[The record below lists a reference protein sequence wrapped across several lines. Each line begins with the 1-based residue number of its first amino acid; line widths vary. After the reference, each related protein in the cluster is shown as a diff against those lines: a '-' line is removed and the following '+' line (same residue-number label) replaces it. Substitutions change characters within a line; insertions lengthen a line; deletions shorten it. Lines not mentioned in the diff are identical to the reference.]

1 MGHSA
6 RQNGE
11 LNRILRDDVTGRL
24 ATIRRRIG
32 SGRSQTLPSV
42 VILSYVAMR
51 RLFPSTGPQPVS
63 ADNSSPSALA
73 PAADAAPDPDFT
85 APLTVPRVA
94 APPPLAD
101 VQTVR
106 PSLIVSAVAA
116 FAATPATAGTA
127 QAIAPR
133 TPLLRPPALV
143 KGDAI
148 GVVAPSYAPRPGW
161 LARGVKALER
171 LGYGVILDPELGTLR
186 RFQRAEDERRAENF
200 MGLWLDPKVKA
211 VIGGTGGYGAMR
223 MLPHLEPEVF
233 RLNPKP
239 FVGYSDVTALHLW
252 LMRRAGLRVFHGP
265 TVDDLIP
272 SARDP
277 TMASLLAALTTP
289 RPATRMGR
297 EIARVVRPG
306 RAVGRLTGGNLS
318 LVQQSI
324 GTPYEIDTRDA
335 ILFLEET
342 RDPMSVADERLVH
355 LRAAGLLRHVRG
367 VVFGQLSLDRSEEDE
382 FEDFLTDLLADLDI
396 PILADFPAGHEV
408 PNLTLPLGTEVEL
421 VAEEQTGWLVYRE
434 DALS

>member
-1 MGHSA
+1 V
-6 RQNGE
+6 
-11 LNRILRDDVTGRL
+11 DDRGSDAPAPPLSVTVTG
-24 ATIRRRIG
+24 G
-32 SGRSQTLPSV
+32 GRGVP
-42 VILSYVAMR
+42 AAGA
-51 RLFPSTGPQPVS
+51 PADS
-63 ADNSSPSALA
+63 APIDRGREEPFAEPTVGEDALA
-73 PAADAAPDPDFT
+73 GEEAAP
-85 APLTVPRVA
+85 APAHA
-94 APPPLAD
+94 APTASDEAAGEAAAMSQVIVGGPVAPPA
-101 VQTVR
+101 V
-106 PSLIVSAVAA
+106 PSPPSSIGVHS
-116 FAATPATAGTA
+116 
-127 QAIAPR
+127 
-133 TPLLRPPALV
+133 PLLRPPPLM
-143 KGDAI
+143 KGDGI

-171 LGYGVILDPELGTLR
+171 LGYVVILDSELGTLR

-200 MGLWLDPKVKA
+200 MGMWLDPRVKV
-211 VIGGTGGYGAMR
+211 VMGGTGGYGAVR
-223 MLPHLEPEVF
+223 MLPHLEPEIF
-233 RLNPKP
+233 RLNPKS

-277 TMASLLAALTTP
+277 TMASLVASLTTP
-289 RPATRMGR
+289 RPTARIGR
-297 EIARVVRPG
+297 GIARVVRPG

-382 FEDFLTDLLADLDI
+382 FEDFLTDLLADLNI
-396 PILADFPAGHEV
+396 PILTDFPAGHEV